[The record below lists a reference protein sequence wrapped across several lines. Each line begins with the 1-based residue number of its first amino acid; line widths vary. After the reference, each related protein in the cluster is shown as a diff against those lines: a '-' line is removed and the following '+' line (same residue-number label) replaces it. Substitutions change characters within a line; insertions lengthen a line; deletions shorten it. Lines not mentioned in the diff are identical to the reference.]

1 MTAGPAGRR
10 RARWR
15 AAAGL
20 VAPLLRGTALGLM
33 QRRFYAALY
42 AFVPDDGPR
51 FMNYG
56 LAPADPGL
64 AGSAESLQ
72 ATLALTVLDA
82 GRDALG
88 RDPSLLVDV
97 ACGRGGT
104 LAQAARRFPAA
115 RLLGIDQHGTA
126 LAVAREAGALVS
138 AADGLALPLA
148 DGAADLVVSVE
159 AMLNLGRGQFLAEAA
174 RVLAPGGVVAGCGS
188 FNGPPSAVV
197 AHLEREA
204 RLAGLVL
211 LRVRDLTQGVV
222 RACREDAA
230 RRRGLLRHAPWPL
243 RSRLAG
249 FAALPGSRTFR
260 AYAEGTRCYYLTIL
274 RRPAR

>member
-1 MTAGPAGRR
+1 MPADPAGRR

-51 FMNYG
+51 FMNFG
-56 LAPADPGL
+56 LAPVDPDL
-64 AGSAESLQ
+64 AGATESLQ
-72 ATLALTVLDA
+72 ATLAQAVLEA
-82 GRDALG
+82 GHAALG
-88 RDPSLLVDV
+88 RDPGLLVDV
-97 ACGRGGT
+97 ACGRGGA
-104 LAQAARRFPAA
+104 LALAARRFPEA

-126 LAVAREAGALVS
+126 LAVARRGRALVA

-159 AMLNLGRGQFLAEAA
+159 AMLNLGRGRFLAEAA
-174 RVLAPGGVVAGCGS
+174 RVLSPGGVVAGCGS
-188 FNGPPSAVV
+188 FNGPPSALV

-204 RLAGLVL
+204 RQAGLVL

-222 RACREDAA
+222 QACREDAP
-230 RRRGLLRHAPWPL
+230 RRRGLLRRAPWPL

-260 AYAEGTRCYYLTIL
+260 AYAEGARCYYLTIL